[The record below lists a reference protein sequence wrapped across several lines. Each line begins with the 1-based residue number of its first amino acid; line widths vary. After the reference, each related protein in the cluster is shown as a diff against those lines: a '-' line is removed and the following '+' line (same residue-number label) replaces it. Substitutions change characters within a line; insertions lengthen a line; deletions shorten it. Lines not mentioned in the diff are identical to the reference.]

1 MTLPPSWLSSL
12 PFPDPEFSQQA
23 QARQSVLT
31 KPPGSLG
38 RLEQVAIAL
47 AAQQGR
53 AAPAVENVH
62 ITIFA
67 ADHGVCCEGISA
79 FPQEVTA
86 QMIINFAQGGAAIS
100 VMAKHLNASL
110 EVVDLGTVGETP
122 NEMPGVISNPIA
134 PGTKNLATEPAMT
147 ANQLEQAIDAGDQA
161 AERAAQAGAEL
172 FISGDMGI
180 GNTTSAAA
188 VACALLGETALLM
201 VGAGTG
207 LSADA
212 ITHKAEVV
220 TRALERHGQNQTP
233 TAVLASLGGFEIA
246 AMAASFIG
254 AAARGIP
261 VLVDG
266 FIASV
271 AALAAV
277 RQQPGLI
284 DWLHFGHRSAEQ
296 GHQRILDALQAEP
309 LLNLGMRLGEASG
322 AAVAVPL
329 LRSAC
334 ALHNQMASFADA
346 GVSDGNSAS

>member
-1 MTLPPSWLSSL
+1 MTLPASWTSPLPS
-12 PFPDPEFSQQA
+12 PDPEFSEQA
-23 QARQSVLT
+23 QARQNVLT

-38 RLEQVAIAL
+38 RLESVAIAL
-47 AAQQGR
+47 AAQQRR
-53 AAPAVENVH
+53 ALPAVDKVH

-100 VMAKHLNASL
+100 VMAKHLGASL

-122 NEMPGVISNPIA
+122 HHMPGVLGSPIA
-134 PGTKNLATEPAMT
+134 PGTKNLLTEPAMT
-147 ANQLEQAIDAGDQA
+147 ESQLEQALAAGDQA
-161 AERAAQAGAEL
+161 AERASQSGSEL
-172 FISGDMGI
+172 YISGDMGI

-188 VACALLGETALLM
+188 VACALLGDPATRL

-212 ITHKAEVV
+212 ISHKADVV
-220 TRALERHGQNQTP
+220 TRALERHGQDQTP

-246 AMAASFIG
+246 AMAGSFLG

-277 RQQPGLI
+277 RQQPALLE
-284 DWLHFGHRSAEQ
+284 WLHFGHCSAEQ
-296 GHQRILDALQAEP
+296 GHQRILDALHAAP

-322 AAVAVPL
+322 AAVAVPIM
-329 LRSAC
+329 RSAC

-346 GVSDGNSAS
+346 GVSDGSSAS